1 MGALA
6 GLVFECITCAVKVFR
21 LSMEVPVEPTIDLG
35 WTLVVLNP
43 RDRQTYPALA
53 GNNPTESN

>member
-6 GLVFECITCAVKVFR
+6 GLVFEGIRYAVKNFR
-21 LSMEVPVEPTIDLG
+21 LSMEVPVEPPIDLG

-43 RDRQTYPALA
+43 RDRQTYPGLA
-53 GNNPTESN
+53 GSNPTESN